1 MRHLSKT
8 IFSSICLVA
17 AAVPALA
24 DDENKDAPPTADE
37 NLPAPQSDNDVAPP
51 VAAPTAS
58 LPDGGIVKQAGVGG
72 VVGYGRAGV
81 LELGGSAGIMLA
93 EDFRNVNVSP
103 SIGWFLFDNFELT
116 GILSVSNIKTGDE
129 SATLWS
135 ALVEPS
141 YHVPFN
147 RSMFVFG
154 GLGIGASYVSE
165 LGTGLAIAP
174 RVGMNF
180 MVGRSGVLTPSLSYQ
195 YTTHD
200 VDTVDGTGDMT
211 NTSLVQVSS
220 ALRVNVGYTAMW

>member
-1 MRHLSKT
+1 MRNLSKT
-8 IFSSICLVA
+8 IFTSVCLVA
-17 AAVPALA
+17 AAAPALA
-24 DDENKDAPPTADE
+24 DDEKTDAPPTPE
-37 NLPAPQSDNDVAPP
+37 ESLPAPQSDNDVAPP

-58 LPDGGIVKQAGVGG
+58 LPDGGIVKQAGIGG

-81 LELGGSAGIMLA
+81 LELGGSAGLMVASDYRDI
-93 EDFRNVNVSP
+93 NVSP
-103 SIGWFLFDNFELT
+103 SIGWFVADNLELT
-116 GILSVSNIKTGDE
+116 GILSVSNIDTGED

-147 RSMFVFG
+147 RSMFAFG
-154 GLGIGASYVSE
+154 GIGIGASYVSE
-165 LGTGLAIAP
+165 LGTGLAVAP

-180 MVGRSGVLTPSLSYQ
+180 MVGRSSVLTPSISYQ

-200 VDTVDGTGDMT
+200 VDSVSEGDMQ

-220 ALRVNVGYTAMW
+220 ALRINVGYTAMW